1 MEAHRDSV
9 AKGNNLTLSMR
20 MATTTQ
26 VFERFEGID
35 IRQSTFHGL
44 VETMR
49 ERRDLTERG
58 IMIML
63 ANKNMQ
69 ERKGKP
75 TCKIQ
80 LYPDDRFGMDPIYD
94 SEEVTWAQPSIAE
107 DLEALGDLADLIED
121 DFLELE
127 CEVII
132 EFDEG
137 EENIEDYKEEQ
148 PIGSI
153 RRGTQLVLDAKASS
167 TSNGSAYVVDGP
179 LETEEDPG
187 SPRFFAKLA
196 SRRFSLLTRAVAGE
210 RRKNMIQKRP
220 NKQEESDEEGVG
232 KNVANSFLPRSASAE
247 GEEEKPIVQE

>member
-80 LYPDDRFGMDPIYD
+80 LYPDDCFGMDPIYD
-94 SEEVTWAQPSIAE
+94 SEEVTWA
-107 DLEALGDLADLIED
+107 
-121 DFLELE
+121 
-127 CEVII
+127 
-132 EFDEG
+132 
-137 EENIEDYKEEQ
+137 
-148 PIGSI
+148 
-153 RRGTQLVLDAKASS
+153 
-167 TSNGSAYVVDGP
+167 
-179 LETEEDPG
+179 
-187 SPRFFAKLA
+187 
-196 SRRFSLLTRAVAGE
+196 
-210 RRKNMIQKRP
+210 
-220 NKQEESDEEGVG
+220 
-232 KNVANSFLPRSASAE
+232 
-247 GEEEKPIVQE
+247 